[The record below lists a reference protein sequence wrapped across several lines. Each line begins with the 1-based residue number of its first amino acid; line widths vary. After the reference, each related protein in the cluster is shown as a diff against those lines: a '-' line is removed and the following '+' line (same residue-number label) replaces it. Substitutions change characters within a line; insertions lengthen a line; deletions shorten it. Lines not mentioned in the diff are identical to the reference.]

1 MVLRI
6 IINPTGVHTEVAKGN
21 LLLRPIDIDKSFKK
35 YMQTPRIV
43 PKNKYIKV
51 LYCLLR
57 PIVNVVDTRIIASK

>member
-6 IINPTGVHTEVAKGN
+6 IINPTGDHTEVAKGN

-43 PKNKYIKV
+43 PKNKYMIQ
-51 LYCLLR
+51 
-57 PIVNVVDTRIIASK
+57 VDICISEATIM